1 MKKAL
6 LAAALSGLCAC
17 APLVAQDQNPF
28 GEPAPSH
35 VIVDDDHGVVTLRGT
50 VPDEDARRN
59 IVARVEQM
67 PRVTR
72 VHDALVVASK
82 SRGLEGGSPQTH

>member
-1 MKKAL
+1 MKNAL
-6 LAAALSGLCAC
+6 LAAALSGLFAC

-35 VIVDDDHGVVTLRGT
+35 VIVDNDHGVVTLRGT
-50 VPDEDARRN
+50 VPDENARTN

-67 PRVTR
+67 PGVTR
-72 VHDALVVASK
+72 VHDALTVTS
-82 SRGLEGGSPQTH
+82 E